1 MPLLYLRRC
10 QSLAQWKKYS
20 GLISRP
26 SNAPFLVIA
35 SYPQAPSNNSW
46 TKNEGNTDDLR

>member
-1 MPLLYLRRC
+1 
-10 QSLAQWKKYS
+10 
-20 GLISRP
+20 
-26 SNAPFLVIA
+26 LVIA